1 MTCAPSGS
9 RALHGSWPE
18 SSADLGRWL
27 SGATVPKRASPTVVR
42 SYYPNPR
49 QSKLRKEHLVATK
62 VVMVDDLDGHD
73 GEDVAKR
80 DFEVSGVTYTID
92 LGDENFK
99 RLEELLG
106 ELAPYIEKAT
116 KVRQAGRARKSAADT
131 APR

>member
-1 MTCAPSGS
+1 M
-9 RALHGSWPE
+9 
-18 SSADLGRWL
+18 
-27 SGATVPKRASPTVVR
+27 
-42 SYYPNPR
+42 
-49 QSKLRKEHLVATK
+49 ATK

-106 ELAPYIEKAT
+106 ELAPYIEKAA

-131 APR
+131 APRLRGYSNSDVREWAVAEGVEVSERGKIADEVYEKFIEAHPDARPDAGSETGSEE